1 MKAQYL
7 NDNKNKQKTMENN
20 FSTYNMSAEDLTI
33 IKEAK
38 ASMEDIGMLMKGLN
52 HLGEGIES
60 GIKLI
65 PQKQQVWLQKNV
77 NNILMT
83 LVKSNLATMEKGKAF
98 KKPSPIVYK
107 TLVTASGAL
116 SGAIGAATG
125 IGTALFVS
133 ELALSTKFIMR
144 SIMDIARSEGE
155 DLYDIETQLSCL
167 QVFSLGGNSTDDDG
181 LETTYYTSKIALDN
195 ALKGATSYV
204 SKNGIHG
211 LNKLLLHS
219 TNPLIKLIS
228 TVTSRF
234 TIQVSEKFI
243 AQAVPLIG
251 AAGGGSIN
259 YLFINHFQKIA
270 KAHFTIRRL
279 ERKYGDELVKTKYM
293 EISN

>member
-1 MKAQYL
+1 MK
-7 NDNKNKQKTMENN
+7 NI
-20 FSTYNMSAEDLTI
+20 FSSKKISPEDLTSI
-33 IKEAK
+33 REAK
-38 ASMEDIGMLMKGLN
+38 SSMEDIGMLMKGLN
-52 HLGEGIES
+52 SLGDGIES

-65 PQKQQVWLQKNV
+65 PQKQQIWLQKNV
-77 NNILMT
+77 NDILMA

-98 KKPSPIVYK
+98 KKPSSNIYK
-107 TLVTASGAL
+107 TLVTASGAA
-116 SGAIGAATG
+116 SGALGAATG
-125 IGTALFVS
+125 IGTILFAS

-155 DLYDIETQLSCL
+155 NLYDIETQLSCL
-167 QVFSLGGNSTDDDG
+167 QVFSLGGSSKDDDG
-181 LETTYYTSKIALDN
+181 LETTYYTSKLALDN

-211 LNKLLLHS
+211 LNKLLLNS
-219 TNPLIKLIS
+219 SNPLMKLIS
-228 TVTSRF
+228 TITSRF

-279 ERKYGDELVKTKYM
+279 ERKYGEKLVKTKYL
-293 EISN
+293 EVKN

>member
-1 MKAQYL
+1 MK
-7 NDNKNKQKTMENN
+7 NI
-20 FSTYNMSAEDLTI
+20 FSSKKISPEDLTSI
-33 IKEAK
+33 REAK
-38 ASMEDIGMLMKGLN
+38 SSMEDIGMLMKGLN
-52 HLGEGIES
+52 SLGDGIES

-65 PQKQQVWLQKNV
+65 PQKQQIWLQKNV
-77 NNILMT
+77 NDILMA
-83 LVKSNLATMEKGKAF
+83 LVKSNLATMEKGKTF
-98 KKPSPIVYK
+98 KNPSSNIYK
-107 TLVTASGAL
+107 TLVTASGAA
-116 SGAIGAATG
+116 SGALGAATG
-125 IGTALFVS
+125 IGTILFAS

-167 QVFSLGGNSTDDDG
+167 QVFSLGGSSKDDDG
-181 LETTYYTSKIALDN
+181 LETTYYTSKLALDN

-211 LNKLLLHS
+211 LNKLLLNS
-219 TNPLIKLIS
+219 SNPLMKLIS
-228 TVTSRF
+228 TITSRF

-259 YLFINHFQKIA
+259 YLFINHFQKMA

-279 ERKYGDELVKTKYM
+279 ERKYGEKLVKTKYL
-293 EISN
+293 EVKN

>member
-1 MKAQYL
+1 MKVQYFTE
-7 NDNKNKQKTMENN
+7 NKYKRKTMEYN
-20 FSTYNMSAEDLTI
+20 FSTYNMSAEDLTT

-98 KKPSPIVYK
+98 KNPSPKVYK

-116 SGAIGAATG
+116 SGAFGAATG

-155 DLYDIETQLSCL
+155 DLYNIETQLSCL

-279 ERKYGDELVKTKYM
+279 ERKYGAELVKTKYM